1 MTMQIPG
8 HVDAVLT
15 NIAVGFSQM
24 PGFIAD
30 KVMPVIKVK
39 KEADLYYL
47 YGREKFKRIET
58 KRQRGSVANDYVL
71 GHTTAQYLAEEDAL
85 QGYIDDRDYANFDS
99 PLDPEADL
107 VEDVTENLQLGYE
120 IEVATLLRATGTY
133 PDATHYNNPTAQF
146 DTGGSSITMQ
156 EDFMTLQNVV
166 RRKIA
171 KWANTIIIPPTVAH
185 YMSIDDEI
193 RDVVQYTVS
202 AQGVGNNEFFT
213 RGPEDSW
220 LLPKVLWGMRVLVP
234 TALEDTSK
242 ETQTSN
248 PTETITQS
256 LEDVWGDDIWIGYV
270 QPTPG
275 IKKVSFGYTFVARD
289 WETKRWRA
297 EARESNAFRVSRI
310 LDRKVVCS
318 AAGALLQNVLS
329 GE

>member
-15 NIAVGFSQM
+15 NIAIGFSQM

-30 KVMPVIKVK
+30 KVLPLVKVK

-71 GHTTAQYLAEEDAL
+71 GHTTAQYLCEEDAL
-85 QGYIDDRDYANFDS
+85 QSYIDDRDYANFDS

-107 VEDVTENLQLGYE
+107 VEDVTEVLQLGYE
-120 IEVATLLRATGTY
+120 IEAATLLRATGTY

-156 EDFMTLQNVV
+156 KDLLTLQNVI
-166 RRKIA
+166 RRKIG
-171 KWANTIIIPPTVAH
+171 KWPNAIIIPPTVAF

-193 RDVVQYTVS
+193 TDIVKYIANR
-202 AQGVGNNEFFT
+202 QGIQNNEYFV
-213 RGPEDSW
+213 RGPEESW
-220 LLPKVLWGMRVLVP
+220 LLPSVLWGMKVYVP
-234 TALEDTSK
+234 TTLEDTTK
-242 ETQTSN
+242 ETQVSN
-248 PTETITQS
+248 PTEDITTALS
-256 LEDVWGDDIWIGYV
+256 DVWGDDIWLGYV
-270 QPTPG
+270 QPSPG
-275 IKKVSFGYTFVARD
+275 IKKVSFGYTFVARE

-310 LDRKVVCS
+310 LDRKIVCS
-318 AAGALLQNVLS
+318 AAGGLLQNTLS